1 MISIGLCGITTYLLF
16 GFLGFGAYV
25 LVVSKRGI
33 RPTTLFVLP
42 PLFGCAGVVLALTH
56 CLSWRLA
63 IPQASIAVL
72 AAMGIPSLV
81 AVVLARRELA
91 RALRRS
97 MRSLRWMVWVST
109 ALLMGGLLLWS
120 ASRDGRLNSPYRQG
134 IDQVGYI
141 TAASVLMDGATLDL
155 IESRLLADTLARDR
169 AEAIL
174 RTDMAVDYTNQLSVV
189 WLVRAVRWGFS
200 LVLVFLTTV
209 LRLPHVAIALYPLLA
224 LSLTLLHGLVFVYCR
239 RRFRAAGFAPCL
251 AIASSVSLNAN
262 MLNVTFDGQLGQSF
276 CLPFF
281 FALWWQFSSV
291 YAESAAVARPAS
303 VRLVRMAWMSWV
315 IAVLAAI
322 VILPSYGEFIIVIA
336 ILAVLSLPADAF
348 LRIFR
353 QQHGCIAPYLFLVGT
368 LAIALILL
376 GGFGAKWLLNV
387 AIIRFSD
394 IHQAGWMQSHWA
406 NPLEILGFCDMYTS
420 QAARRSYHEIEFQV
434 MASVILVPLVL
445 GGLAISRVEW
455 SAAWSGPPTFVALVY
470 CKTRLVEKI
479 HNYQYMKSYT
489 MTGPVLFILFAGC
502 VLAAL
507 GLERPVAVQS
517 ERRRL
522 SLFCRRTLFWRRIV
536 AAAVLSVP
544 AVVGVDSLWRFHA
557 QGHFLCLEEL
567 ESASSP
573 HNRDLLSRY
582 VIFVPGDQSVATHS
596 MAFHFPFHWL
606 HKGNSPELAPYRDW
620 PVAVYLND
628 DTAPKAR
635 DVADSSSPPLVRTR
649 QFLVLETGLSMSD
662 LVGADGRTI
671 DWSKLDA
678 AVDAMISAD
687 LSSPRGP

>member
-81 AVVLARRELA
+81 AVVLARRELT

-109 ALLMGGLLLWS
+109 AILMGGLLLWS

-141 TAASVLMDGATLDL
+141 TTASVLMDGTTLDM

-169 AEAIL
+169 SGAML
-174 RTDMAVDYTNQLSVV
+174 RIGSAFDYTNQVSAVFLFG
-189 WLVRAVRWGFS
+189 AVRWGFS
-200 LVLVFLTTV
+200 LLLVFLTTV
-209 LRLPHVAIALYPLLA
+209 LRLPHVAIAVYPLLA
-224 LSLTLLHGLVFVYCR
+224 LSLSLLHGLVFVYCR
-239 RRFRAAGFAPCL
+239 RRFHAAGFAPCL

-281 FALWWQFSSV
+281 FALWWQFTSGYS
-291 YAESAAVARPAS
+291 ESAGVARPSS
-303 VRLVRMAWMSWV
+303 VRPVRMAWRSWV

-322 VILPSYGEFIIVIA
+322 VILPSYGEFIILIA

-376 GGFGAKWLLNV
+376 GGFGGKWLLNV
-387 AIIRFSD
+387 ALARFSD
-394 IHQAGWMQSHWA
+394 IQQAGWMQAYWA
-406 NPLEILGFCDMYTS
+406 NMLEILGFCDMYKS
-420 QAARRSYHEIEFQV
+420 QAMRRSHNEIEFQV
-434 MASVILVPLVL
+434 VASVILLPLVL
-445 GGLAISRVEW
+445 GGLAMSRV
-455 SAAWSGPPTFVALVY
+455 AWSGPWAGPPIFVALVY

-489 MTGPVLFILFAGC
+489 ATGPLLFILFAGC

-507 GLERPVAVQS
+507 GLERPTAVPWR
-517 ERRRL
+517 RRRL
-522 SLFCRRTLFWRRIV
+522 SLFWGRIV

-544 AVVGVDSLWRFHA
+544 AVVGLDSLWRFHA

-573 HNRDLLSRY
+573 PNRDLLSRY
-582 VIFVPGDQSVATHS
+582 VIFAPGDHSVATHS

-671 DWSKLDA
+671 DWSRLAA
-678 AVDAMISAD
+678 AVASQTSAQGE
-687 LSSPRGP
+687 SRQGP